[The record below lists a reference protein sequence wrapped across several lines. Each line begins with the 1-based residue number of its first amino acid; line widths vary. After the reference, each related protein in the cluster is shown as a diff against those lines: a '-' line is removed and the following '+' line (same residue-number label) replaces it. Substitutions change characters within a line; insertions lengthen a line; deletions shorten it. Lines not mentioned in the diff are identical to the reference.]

1 MRLDNNNFFANRPAS
16 QIKEARRAIRKQ
28 VIAEYQ
34 TELYRS
40 IGWRK
45 YLVRFRVNIITE
57 IRYRGILFMGA
68 AGFAEGNSTTTT
80 AGEL

>member
-1 MRLDNNNFFANRPAS
+1 MRLDNNNFFPNRPAS
-16 QIKEARRAIRKQ
+16 QIREVRRGIRKQ

-40 IGWRK
+40 TGWRK
-45 YLVRFRVNIITE
+45 SLVMFRVSLITE

-68 AGFAEGNSTTTT
+68 VGNLP
-80 AGEL
+80 E